1 MALVPFPAD
10 SATVALA
17 TATTALRAA
26 LKLQSADPPD
36 TVLRRTARTVSA
48 RIERYAQD
56 APQDVKDEALIR
68 AVGWLLQSGK
78 TGEVVAEGV
87 GDKSQSYDPRVAQG
101 WFRHSSAMSLLSPW
115 RVRNAG
121 LVQA

>member
-1 MALVPFPAD
+1 MALVPFPAF
-10 SATVALA
+10 TETEA
-17 TATTALRAA
+17 TATAIGDLTTALGGSTNTGYYD
-26 LKLQSADPPD
+26 LQ
-36 TVLRRTARTVSA
+36 RTARAVSA
-48 RIERYAQD
+48 RIQRYAPG

-78 TGEVVAEGV
+78 TGEVVSEGV
-87 GDKSQSYDPRVAQG
+87 GDKSQSYDVRVAQG
-101 WFRHSSAMSLLSPW
+101 WFRHSSAMSMLSPW